1 MFDYHFTNTIVYD
14 SELGALME
22 FEEYELIDGV
32 AFLLP
37 MENNERYAQL

>member
-22 FEEYELIDGV
+22 FEDYELIDG
-32 AFLLP
+32 AIFLLP
-37 MENNERYAQL
+37 MENDERYAQF